1 MEVNHVRKTLQR
13 MVEGPSGS
21 VTGLAQEIRIPHM
34 TLRRF
39 LSEEVTTPQSDAWE
53 RMVAYVASLQP
64 PTPEEARGM
73 LRALNDMR
81 QQIETL
87 EAHARAAIRAYPT
100 PEAAAAAAITPPKRR
115 RRGA

>member
-39 LSEEVTTPQSDAWE
+39 LSEEVTTPRADAWE

-73 LRALNDMR
+73 LRVVNRMR
-81 QQIETL
+81 QELDSIE
-87 EAHARAAIRAYPT
+87 EAARSAVRTYTT
-100 PEAAAAAAITPPKRR
+100 PEAAAGAAITPPRR
-115 RRGA
+115 RKRGA